1 MSLKDND
8 LQSLNGSWYNS
19 ISRLIAIF
27 NQSRSF
33 VNDLQNV
40 YRKSWKESMQSCTGK
55 LRTYSKFKTDFTQE
69 NYLIQFPMHVRRNFT
84 KLRISAH
91 NLAIETGRYT
101 NAKSIKSSE
110 IDKRLCFHCK
120 KNVESE
126 HHLIFECNLYIDARE
141 LFSKCLGNFTCI
153 PFDGT
158 DDSFLKLMSYL
169 NGDLEVGLLLC
180 NYVNTCFDIRRDC
193 INSVKENFILC
204 RPETTTTRVGRISK
218 RPNRIDL

>member
-101 NAKSIKSSE
+101 NTKSI
-110 IDKRLCFHCK
+110 C
-120 KNVESE
+120 V
-126 HHLIFECNLYIDARE
+126 IF
-141 LFSKCLGNFTCI
+141 I
-153 PFDGT
+153 PAQE
-158 DDSFLKLMSYL
+158 SYL
-169 NGDLEVGLLLC
+169 VDALV
-180 NYVNTCFDIRRDC
+180 VS
-193 INSVKENFILC
+193 SVYHFMVQM
-204 RPETTTTRVGRISK
+204 TAF
-218 RPNRIDL
+218 